1 MNSKNNIKKENG
13 SPILGCIQRQH
24 ILNEVDSVSLP
35 APELKFMLIFNVLQH
50 LSSAQTG
57 CLFFRELI
65 ANSNHVEFINQALS
79 QIGLFKVINEKC
91 LIHCLHFTLIRRQ
104 AKNSAFC
111 GRLESLK

>member
-1 MNSKNNIKKENG
+1 MR
-13 SPILGCIQRQH
+13 LY
-24 ILNEVDSVSLP
+24 VDSVSLP

-79 QIGLFKVINEKC
+79 QIGFFKVINEKC
-91 LIHCLHFTLIRRQ
+91 LIHCTGWLSTAEFDHKPGYKPCDL
-104 AKNSAFC
+104 
-111 GRLESLK
+111 L